1 MMDDLSPQEQA
12 QLEQLENYIIEQAA
26 NPDGDLEG
34 NTEQSPLTPQP
45 TKEAGVYSAKIT
57 PPDSPRSIDNPQEG
71 TPKLGQCLPDR
82 FYALIED
89 NTIKDIFKGDTL
101 PEYNADQ
108 LHIMQLPQGEEWQ
121 YAIGLELSDT
131 GELVP
136 LELEQIKER
145 QLDFI
150 NAAFEAQM
158 QSVQDEYIPLDEVLS
173 FELQRQEASNLEGDT
188 PFLDQL
194 AQARGEDR
202 KVLADKILKKHNEY
216 MQQLATLLGKRHR
229 LRDQVQNATSAQEV
243 FNIRYTKGD

>member
-1 MMDDLSPQEQA
+1 MDDLSPQEQA

-26 NPDGDLEG
+26 NADGDLEG

-45 TKEAGVYSAKIT
+45 TKESTGVYSAKIT
-57 PPDSPRSIDNPQEG
+57 PPDSPTSIDNPQEG

-108 LHIMQLPQGEEWQ
+108 LHIMELPQGEEWQ

-158 QSVQDEYIPLDEVLS
+158 QSVQEEYIPLDEVLT

-202 KVLADKILKKHNEY
+202 KVLASKILKKHNDY

-243 FNIRYTKGD
+243 FNIRYTKED

>member
-1 MMDDLSPQEQA
+1 MS
-12 QLEQLENYIIEQAA
+12 
-26 NPDGDLEG
+26 
-34 NTEQSPLTPQP
+34 
-45 TKEAGVYSAKIT
+45 
-57 PPDSPRSIDNPQEG
+57 
-71 TPKLGQCLPDR
+71 
-82 FYALIED
+82 
-89 NTIKDIFKGDTL
+89 
-101 PEYNADQ
+101 
-108 LHIMQLPQGEEWQ
+108 
-121 YAIGLELSDT
+121 
-131 GELVP
+131 
-136 LELEQIKER
+136 LEQIKER

-150 NAAFEAQM
+150 NTAFEAQM